1 MQTRTIVVALALLGL
16 ALDASAK
23 EVHVLSFSF
32 EVPDSWSVEA
42 GRAKL
47 FATGA
52 SQMYA
57 PPFVIAE
64 GCVPSVQR
72 DCSGFQR
79 PDPAKEMQQ
88 GCSGITGQ
96 RLLRADRIVETR
108 WVCLPFTVDG
118 IEVSLGTMWFEI
130 NGAMLVVSYAART
143 QDLPVPAFLD
153 AIARSLKVGS

>member
-1 MQTRTIVVALALLGL
+1 VRIRTIAIALAFLGL
-16 ALDASAK
+16 ALEASAK
-23 EVHVLSFSF
+23 DVHVLSFSF

-42 GRAKL
+42 GGEKL

-52 SQMYA
+52 TQMYA
-57 PPFVIAE
+57 PPFVISE

-96 RLLRADRIVETR
+96 RVPRADRIVETR

-118 IEVSLGTMWFEI
+118 IQASLGTVLFEI
-130 NGAMLVVSYAART
+130 NGAILVVSYAART
-143 QDLPVPAFLD
+143 QDLPVPEFLD

>member
-1 MQTRTIVVALALLGL
+1 MQIRTMAVALAFLGL
-16 ALDASAK
+16 ALDAGAK
-23 EVHVLSFSF
+23 EVQVLSFSF

-42 GRAKL
+42 GGEKL

-52 SQMYA
+52 TQMYA

-64 GCVPSVQR
+64 GCLPSVEK
-72 DCSGFQR
+72 DCSGFKR
-79 PDPAKEMQQ
+79 PDPAREMQQ

-96 RLLRADRIVETR
+96 QLPRVDRIVETR

-118 IEVSLGTMWFEI
+118 IQVNLGTILFEI
-130 NGAMLVVSYAART
+130 NGAILVVSYAART